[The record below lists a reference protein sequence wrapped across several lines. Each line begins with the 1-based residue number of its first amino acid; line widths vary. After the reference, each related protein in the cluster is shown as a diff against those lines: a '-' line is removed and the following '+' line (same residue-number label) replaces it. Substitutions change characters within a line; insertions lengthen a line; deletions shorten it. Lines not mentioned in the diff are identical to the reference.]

1 MFRKKTATEIDKQK
15 INEVA
20 DRASKVLNATYF
32 PMISPST
39 SVPIPEKKPDIKLN
53 SPAGNSFVTPAAV

>member
-20 DRASKVLNATYF
+20 DRASKVINATYF
-32 PMISPST
+32 
-39 SVPIPEKKPDIKLN
+39 LLL
-53 SPAGNSFVTPAAV
+53 ALGLY